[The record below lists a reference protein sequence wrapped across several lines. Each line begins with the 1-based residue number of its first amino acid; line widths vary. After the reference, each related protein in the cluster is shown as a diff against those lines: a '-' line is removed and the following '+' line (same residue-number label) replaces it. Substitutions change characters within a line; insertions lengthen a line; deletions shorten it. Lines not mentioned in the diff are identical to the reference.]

1 MKEREEA
8 FSFTHDFYSFAE
20 KEQEKNMDK
29 FSF

>member
-8 FSFTHDFYSFAE
+8 FSFTHFYSFAE